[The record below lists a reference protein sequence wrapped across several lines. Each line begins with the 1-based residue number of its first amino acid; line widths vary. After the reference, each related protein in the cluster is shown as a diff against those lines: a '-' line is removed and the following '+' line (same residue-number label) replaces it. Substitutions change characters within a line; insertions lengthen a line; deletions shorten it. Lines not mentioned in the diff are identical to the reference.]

1 MGAGPERIV
10 TVESMDTD
18 DRSDSSSAMS
28 AGLLSRAQAL
38 YGNRDTDRAI
48 GWDGEDRELNQK
60 GNRFR

>member
-38 YGNRDTDRAI
+38 YGNRDTDRAV
-48 GWDGEDRELNQK
+48 GWDGEDRELN
-60 GNRFR
+60 